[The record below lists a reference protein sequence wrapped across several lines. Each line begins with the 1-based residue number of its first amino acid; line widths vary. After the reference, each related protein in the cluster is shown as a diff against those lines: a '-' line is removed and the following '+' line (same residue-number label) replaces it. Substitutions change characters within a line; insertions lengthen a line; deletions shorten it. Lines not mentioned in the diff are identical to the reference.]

1 MINCCRVLF
10 AATLY
15 CGYPLDL
22 FVARDVLTRSVFP
35 RTHCRSPRLVHTALT
50 LALVC
55 LTTAVALAYEDLG
68 RVLELT
74 GGVSATALA
83 FIFPAAAFLRL
94 NPLASSFSRT
104 AAAALMAF
112 GGAVMLVVLCTT
124 VSSLILPAK

>member
-10 AATLY
+10 AVTLY
-15 CGYPLDL
+15 FGYPLDL

-35 RTHCRSPRLVHTALT
+35 RTHFRSPQLVHTAVT
-50 LALVC
+50 LVLVC

-68 RVLELT
+68 KVLELT

-94 NPLASSFSRT
+94 NPLATSFSRS
-104 AAAALMAF
+104 AAAALIAF
-112 GGAVMLVVLCTT
+112 GGVVMLVVLSTT
-124 VSSLILPAK
+124 ASTLIFTTK